1 MFGASWGTDDAI
13 IFSRSQLGL
22 FRVSAA
28 GGTPEVIAAPDLG
41 KGEEGRYGAEM
52 IPRSELARGI
62 EDAGE
67 GEIELASANVAPSD
81 QARMR

>member
-52 IPRSELARGI
+52 ILVQNWLEELKTGVR
-62 EDAGE
+62 
-67 GEIELASANVAPSD
+67 VK
-81 QARMR
+81 